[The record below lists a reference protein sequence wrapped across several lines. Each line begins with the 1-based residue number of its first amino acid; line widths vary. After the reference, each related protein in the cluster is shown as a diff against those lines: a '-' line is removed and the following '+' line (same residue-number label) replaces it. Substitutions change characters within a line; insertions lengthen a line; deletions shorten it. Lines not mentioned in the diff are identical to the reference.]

1 MRGIRKLNSIP
12 GDCRVA
18 IPAAPGSSRGGAGR
32 VQLGANRPGAR
43 AFRSPPRPCSAA
55 WAPKLQST
63 LCAGSSRLATPE
75 PARAPSIAEPGPGVP
90 GAAAKPGIL
99 PGGGGCTG
107 ARTENLALNPI
118 GVTA

>member
-32 VQLGANRPGAR
+32 VQWGTNRPGAH
-43 AFRSPPRPCSAA
+43 AFRNPPRPCTAA
-55 WAPKLQST
+55 WAPKLQSA
-63 LCAGSSRLATPE
+63 LCAASSRLATPE

-90 GAAAKPGIL
+90 VAAKPGIL
-99 PGGGGCTG
+99 PGDGGCTG
-107 ARTENLALNPI
+107 ARTKNLALNPI